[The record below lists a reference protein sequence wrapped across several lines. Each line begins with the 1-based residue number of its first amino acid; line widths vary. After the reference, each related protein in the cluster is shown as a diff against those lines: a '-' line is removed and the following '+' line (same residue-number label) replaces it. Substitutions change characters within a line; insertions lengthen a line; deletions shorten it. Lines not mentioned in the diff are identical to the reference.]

1 MSLTVQLHKREKTRE
16 IFVILAI
23 AMVWLVFSGLAKC
36 WAKAGQPKVAIVHL
50 KGIKPYIALG
60 DVIEQKLNS
69 TTTVKTF
76 EISPGIEGSAV
87 QRYLDKFDADVTVC
101 VGKRAYQ
108 LCERF
113 GTSPIVL
120 AYNTNIS
127 VESNPFSLVR
137 YLSNNAQKIA
147 VILNEKSREAKDRAL
162 VIQGQRFGLKVKTKR
177 ARVESLKQL
186 AAENDAIALEQ
197 GVLII
202 KGNSTTIKGGPTVAV
217 FDGSIEIYKQLLRRC
232 MSQLPK
238 FDSIIDISKVKAGEL
253 KKKLRADG
261 PSVVLCVGA
270 NSYQRCKFMENRNQ
284 VLIAVE
290 TAPIANNI
298 EQWGTL
304 SGVSMFA
311 NPKDC
316 LDALDLLVK
325 RSVIIAMPYNPK
337 NTELLVLR
345 ILLEAEGKIEIAVL
359 PVLNEKQA
367 GKAITRQFD
376 NYDGIWVI
384 PDSTISVAAIQK
396 FLLEKSLI
404 KKKILVTMMHPYTK
418 RGAML
423 AVSGVGGNTNELG
436 ERMVSLINEKLEDPR
451 SIGKVVSPP
460 ASISLNVK
468 TLRHMNYKIPQ
479 SLLNKAESIFGK

>member
-1 MSLTVQLHKREKTRE
+1 LSLTVRLQKRAKTRE

-23 AMVWLVFSGLAKC
+23 AMVWLAFSGLAKC
-36 WAKAGQPKVAIVHL
+36 WARAGQPKVAIVRL
-50 KGIKPYIALG
+50 KGVKPYIALG
-60 DVIEQKLNS
+60 DVIEQKLNGR
-69 TTTVKTF
+69 TTVKTF

-87 QRYLDKFDADVTVC
+87 RRYLDRFDADVTVC

-108 LCERF
+108 LCEQHAI
-113 GTSPIVL
+113 SPIVL

-137 YLSNNAQKIA
+137 YLSSNAQKIA
-147 VILNEKSREAKDRAL
+147 VILNEKGREAKDRAL
-162 VIQGQRFGLKVKTKR
+162 VAQGQRFGLKVKTKHTR
-177 ARVESLKQL
+177 AESLKQL
-186 AAENDAIALEQ
+186 AAENDAIALER
-197 GVLII
+197 GVLIV
-202 KGNSTTIKGGPTVAV
+202 KGNSTTLKAGPTIAV
-217 FDGSIEIYKQLLRRC
+217 FDGSIEVYKQLLRRC

-238 FDSIIDISKVKAGEL
+238 FDGIIDISKVKAGEL
-253 KKKLRADG
+253 KEKLVATG
-261 PSVVLCVGA
+261 LSVVLCVGA
-270 NSYQRCKFMENRNQ
+270 NSYQQCGFMKNRSQ
-284 VLIAVE
+284 ILIAVE
-290 TAPIANNI
+290 ADPIENDV

-316 LDALDLLVK
+316 LDALGQLVK
-325 RSVIIAMPYNPK
+325 RPVIIAMPYNPE

-345 ILLEAEGKIEIAVL
+345 TLFEAEGKIEIAVL

-367 GKAITRQFD
+367 GKAITGQFD

-396 FLLEKSLI
+396 FLLEKSLLE
-404 KKKILVTMMHPYTK
+404 KKILVTMMHPYTK

-436 ERMVSLINEKLEDPR
+436 ERVVSLINEKLEDPR

-468 TLRHMNYKIPQ
+468 TLRHLNYKIPQ
-479 SLLNKAESIFGK
+479 SLLNRAESIFGK